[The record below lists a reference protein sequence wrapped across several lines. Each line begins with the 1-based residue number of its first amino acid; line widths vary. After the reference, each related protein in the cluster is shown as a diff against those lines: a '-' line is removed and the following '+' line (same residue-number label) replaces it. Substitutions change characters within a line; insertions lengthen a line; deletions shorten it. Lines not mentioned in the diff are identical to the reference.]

1 MSFVPLRVHS
11 QWSLLAGVPTVS
23 ELVAHAQ
30 ANDLCTLALTDA
42 NALYGAIEFVRA
54 CRAANLRSILG
65 VDFTFD
71 RDHTLVLLARNLNGY
86 ANLCRLVTR
95 LQATPDREAALQRG
109 LSLIDLAEHSR
120 DLIALSDGH
129 QAEALRDLFGHEN
142 VFISVDESNPLD
154 LPVVA
159 LPDIRYLDP
168 SDAARYRVLTA
179 MRTGQTPQCAA
190 RPARSIFLLPGGI
203 RTTLRGLSGG
213 HRKHAAHR
221 RHVQL
226 RFSVGTISLPHAG
239 DAARSHLA
247 RRT

>member
-30 ANDLCTLALTDA
+30 ANDLSTLALTDT
-42 NALYGAIEFVRA
+42 NALYGAIEFVRE

-71 RDHTLVLLARNLNGY
+71 RDHTLVLLARNLAGY

-95 LQATPDREAALQRG
+95 LQAAPDREAALQRG

-129 QAEALRDLFGHEN
+129 QAGCLDRTSSGARMSSSVWKKPRGVKHHNWL
-142 VFISVDESNPLD
+142 ISSICKLWHYPTFVIS
-154 LPVVA
+154 
-159 LPDIRYLDP
+159 IR
-168 SDAARYRVLTA
+168 S
-179 MRTGQTPQCAA
+179 MRRAIAC
-190 RPARSIFLLPGGI
+190 
-203 RTTLRGLSGG
+203 
-213 HRKHAAHR
+213 
-221 RHVQL
+221 
-226 RFSVGTISLPHAG
+226 
-239 DAARSHLA
+239 
-247 RRT
+247 